1 MDVWLNFTNATR
13 WQAEGIFKNFF
24 PCKPS
29 AVDTPAPS
37 TPDSLSLPT
46 TPATEAELGIPKPRT
61 RLIPVLEQEE
71 LCALAKR
78 FAEQIP
84 EDELSVSTLSEPF
97 FCPFPRIFY

>member
-1 MDVWLNFTNATR
+1 MDVWLNFRNATR

-29 AVDTPAPS
+29 GVDTPAPS
-37 TPDSLSLPT
+37 TPDSLSFSTPT
-46 TPATEAELGIPKPRT
+46 TPTTEAELGAKRRT
-61 RLIPVLEQEE
+61 HLIPVLEEEE

-84 EDELSVSTLSEPF
+84 EDELSVSTLSEF
-97 FCPFPRIFY
+97 FCPFPRI